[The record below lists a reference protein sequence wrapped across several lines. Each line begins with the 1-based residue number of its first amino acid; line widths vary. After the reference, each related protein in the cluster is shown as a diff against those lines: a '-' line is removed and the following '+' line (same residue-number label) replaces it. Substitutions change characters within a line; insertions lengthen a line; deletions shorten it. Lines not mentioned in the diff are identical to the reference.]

1 MTDHQPPTPAADR
14 GLHSQTRAIRSG
26 RRGDDRS
33 LAPVLWATS
42 TFWSSSVD
50 EAGRPG
56 LFSAS
61 QPRKR
66 ALNSASAAESRRS
79 IGHSQTGALQLT

>member
-50 EAGRPG
+50 EA
-56 LFSAS
+56 
-61 QPRKR
+61 RKMATMAGADR
-66 ALNSASAAESRRS
+66 FYSRY
-79 IGHSQTGALQLT
+79 GNPTVGGFEDLVGD

>member
-50 EAGRPG
+50 EARKMATMAGAVTAGCLVATVQCSSCTRTND
-56 LFSAS
+56 SA
-61 QPRKR
+61 
-66 ALNSASAAESRRS
+66 
-79 IGHSQTGALQLT
+79 